1 MEELQAPEG
10 YCKAMPVGVTVRD
23 NAEVQTAKVTDHPI
37 SGYFE
42 KADAPAAYRLKVLD
56 RDQVLEE
63 VETRMEDKVSYSF
76 DSVIGAKLA
85 CIGQNVSRQTT
96 WSSIHQDMYS
106 KRRRIRRHNGLCW
119 GTTIRN
125 SSIPLNGL

>member
-1 MEELQAPEG
+1 M
-10 YCKAMPVGVTVRD
+10 
-23 NAEVQTAKVTDHPI
+23 
-37 SGYFE
+37 
-42 KADAPAAYRLKVLD
+42 KVLD

-85 CIGQNVSRQTT
+85 LYRA
-96 WSSIHQDMYS
+96 
-106 KRRRIRRHNGLCW
+106 KRIKTDNLVQHPSGYVFEKAENSP